1 MSHVTE
7 LTERHSAELRRIAED
22 LPDRFT
28 EAAIAVEARLG
39 LAALSRWAEIA
50 AGLVDRT
57 PRAAISFIEAT
68 PAALAHLEPE
78 ELEAWASQGRRLYR
92 GSWKSAKLA
101 ARFFRIS
108 PVLLESLSLPAL
120 ARIADIVG
128 RLAQSSDEMASACLD
143 DSPSLLASLD
153 QNDREP
159 FLAFT
164 QAVCEASR
172 IDAHRCFERAPDLL
186 AAVQPD
192 QRTAFLELAAVAAR
206 EAGGDGFS
214 LFAASAEALGAL
226 DRKHQAEVVELA
238 QRLTPHSARAAME
251 SIASAPEVRRRLTS
265 SQARRWSE
273 AGLELL
279 SQGQPPDTAE
289 SYFRIESAGA
299 EAMLSELSTRVELSD
314 VGAVLRLYAKALSGE
329 PLLVQSTEA
338 LVGRNIGWAAGAAT
352 TTDGISVFLPPEV
365 DLMGDRDANFQVYK
379 VHATHQVGRLE
390 FGSFGYRFGVH
401 GEHLPSTVRD
411 RERHRLEDDRAAGE
425 THVDGPADL
434 ESPPSPAVVPM
445 QRLFDL
451 FDDRRLISDLF
462 ALVEDTRI
470 DARVSDEYPGIR
482 RWLRRLQEL
491 EVERR
496 HDARGMPLR
505 RAFVENLVRASLGQA
520 DTICWPKGLEARLE
534 PAIAAL
540 RVVERAGA
548 TVQDT
553 AEVAAALYDLAIV
566 IPNLPPQRFPVE
578 WSELDEDAI
587 AKASEPA
594 DQELPEGEEV
604 PYRGPDPPEYRGQ
617 LKPELVQ
624 LLDELADRTA
634 APEEGP
640 PLTREQVLELLDRS
654 AEIELAEDADDRPGD
669 LEALLA
675 NLQSRADD
683 RASVDDEDAAAGADD
698 EEILWFRYDEWN
710 FQADDYRPSWCR
722 VGERSAAEGELD
734 FYTETLLRYHGLVVE
749 TRRQFEQMRPESFRR
764 LKRLEDGHEIDLDQA
779 IEFRADKRAGAG
791 PLARFYTRRN
801 KIKRDVAVAFLLDMS
816 GSTSEPILQP
826 PGPSVT
832 PGRSGALQSSPT
844 STEGAKRI
852 IDIERESTVLVIEAL
867 EAIGDSYG
875 IYGFSG
881 HGRENVE
888 FHVIKHLDQPFDD
901 SVRRRID
908 RIEPN
913 RSTRMAPAIRH
924 TIAKLNDYD
933 AKVKILILVSDG
945 RPQDE
950 EYGRDHSDREYAVH
964 DTKRALL
971 EARRQRITPFLIT
984 VDAAGHDYL
993 RHMCDDIGYEVVT
1006 DIESLPRRLPNLYR
1020 HLAAD

>member
-1 MSHVTE
+1 
-7 LTERHSAELRRIAED
+7 
-22 LPDRFT
+22 
-28 EAAIAVEARLG
+28 
-39 LAALSRWAEIA
+39 
-50 AGLVDRT
+50 
-57 PRAAISFIEAT
+57 
-68 PAALAHLEPE
+68 
-78 ELEAWASQGRRLYR
+78 
-92 GSWKSAKLA
+92 
-101 ARFFRIS
+101 
-108 PVLLESLSLPAL
+108 
-120 ARIADIVG
+120 
-128 RLAQSSDEMASACLD
+128 MASACLD
-143 DSPSLLASLD
+143 ESPSLLARLAQS
-153 QNDREP
+153 DREP

-164 QAVCEASR
+164 QAVCDASQV
-172 IDAHRCFERAPDLL
+172 DTHRCFERGPDLL
-186 AAVQPD
+186 EAVQPD
-192 QRTAFLELAAVAAR
+192 QRAAFLDLAAAAAR
-206 EAGGDGFS
+206 ETGSDGFR
-214 LFAASAEALGAL
+214 LFVTSAEALGTL
-226 DRKHQAEVVELA
+226 HRKHQAEVIELA
-238 QRLTPHSARAAME
+238 QRLTPHGARAAME
-251 SIASAPEVRRRLTS
+251 SITSAPEVRRRLTS
-265 SQARRWSE
+265 PQARRWSE

-279 SQGQPPDTAE
+279 TQGQTPDTAE
-289 SYFRIESAGA
+289 SYFRIESIRA
-299 EAMLSELSTRVELSD
+299 EAMLAELATRVELSD

-329 PLLVQSTEA
+329 PLLVQSTEV
-338 LVGRNIGWAAGAAT
+338 LVGRNIGWATGAAT
-352 TTDGISVFLPPEV
+352 TTDGISIFLPSEV
-365 DLMGDRDANFQVYK
+365 DLLGDRDANFQVYK
-379 VHATHQVGRLE
+379 IHATHQVGRLE
-390 FGSFGYRFGVH
+390 FGSFGYRFGVP

-411 RERHRLEDDRAAGE
+411 RERHQLETDRAAGE
-425 THVDGPADL
+425 THVDGPTDV
-434 ESPPSPAVVPM
+434 ESPPSPTVVPM

-451 FDDRRLISDLF
+451 FDDRRLISELF

-491 EVERR
+491 EAERR
-496 HDARGMPLR
+496 RDVRGMPLR

-520 DTICWPKGLEARLE
+520 DAICWPKGLAARLE
-534 PAIAAL
+534 RAIAAL
-540 RVVERAGA
+540 RVVERVGA

-553 AEVAAALYDLAIV
+553 AEVAAVLYDLAIT
-566 IPNLPPQRFPVE
+566 IPNLPPQGGPVE

-587 AKASEPA
+587 AKASGPA
-594 DQELPEGEEV
+594 DEELPEGEEV

-624 LLDELADRTA
+624 LLDELADRATA
-634 APEEGP
+634 QKDGP
-640 PLTREQVLELLDRS
+640 PLTREQVLELLES
-654 AEIELAEDADDRPGD
+654 STEIELAEDADDQPGD

-675 NLQSRADD
+675 NIQSQADD
-683 RASVDDEDAAAGADD
+683 RASVDDKDAAAGADE
-698 EEILWFRYDEWN
+698 EEILWFRYDEWD

-734 FYTETLLRYHGLVVE
+734 FYYETLLRYHGLVVE
-749 TRRQFEQMRPESFRR
+749 TRRQFERMRPESFRR

-779 IEFRADKRAGAG
+779 IEFRVDKKAGAG

-816 GSTSEPILQP
+816 GSTSEPILQS

-832 PGRSGALQSSPT
+832 PGRSLARQSSPT
-844 STEGAKRI
+844 SAEGAKRI
-852 IDIERESTVLVIEAL
+852 IDIEREATVLVIEAL
-867 EAIGDSYG
+867 EAIGDNYG

-908 RIEPN
+908 SIEPN

-924 TIAKLNDYD
+924 TIAKLNDCD

-971 EARRQRITPFLIT
+971 EAKRQRIAPFLIT
-984 VDAAGHDYL
+984 VDTAGHDYL